1 MKRILALGCSI
12 ALAGC
17 GNGGNNEQPSGGEG
31 TGIAV
36 EDVKV
41 GVIHIGDPATGSGYS
56 YTHDQGIVAMQETLG
71 LSDEQIVRKN
81 NIDDADTTAIENAMN
96 ECIEEG
102 CNIIFATSWGYMDT
116 CEALAAEYPNVFF
129 SHATGYKSN
138 GTNFNNYFGRIYQ
151 ARYLAGLAA
160 GLKSL
165 ETGNNNVGYVSA
177 YDTEYAETCSG
188 INGFTLGVQAV
199 NPEATVYVKELGTWT
214 DEVNEYAFAE
224 ELINSYGCGVIA
236 QHCDSAQPQLA
247 AEKAGV
253 FGCGYNSDMT
263 ADAPKA
269 HLTAAMWNWDVYY
282 KTAIETAMSCESA
295 GQFVTAMGG
304 PAYYGGLNEGMVDVS
319 PLSEN
324 CAAGTQ
330 DAIDQVKALIATGE
344 WDVFSGVKLNVTV
357 TDGKATVEK
366 VDAPLMTNDGTEIMA
381 AGGPSV
387 EDSVI
392 TGSMNYLVEGVK
404 NA

>member
-12 ALAGC
+12 ALAAMLLAGC

-138 GTNFNNYFGRIYQ
+138 GTNFNHYFGRIYQ
-151 ARYLAGLAA
+151 ARYLSGIVAGM
-160 GLKSL
+160 KT
-165 ETGNNNVGYVSA
+165 ETNKIGYVSA
-177 YDTEYAETCSG
+177 MGSENGECTSG
-188 INGFTLGVQAV
+188 VDAFAMGVASV
-199 NPEATVYVKELGTWT
+199 NPEATVEVKVTNSWYDPEG
-214 DEVNEYAFAE
+214 EGQAAQA
-224 ELINSYGCGVIA
+224 LIDDGCDVIA
-236 QHCDSAQPQLA
+236 QHCDTNNPQIA
-247 AEKAGV
+247 ARDAGV
-253 FGCGYNSDMT
+253 WGVGYNSDMT
-263 ADAPKA
+263 AEVGESVLTSVVWNWGAYY
-269 HLTAAMWNWDVYY
+269 TAAVQNVIDGTWTPGVHVEDYFGSMADGLLSITALSSEVAEGTQEAVDVA
-282 KTAIETAMSCESA
+282 KAAIEDGS
-295 GQFVTAMGG
+295 F
-304 PAYYGGLNEGMVDVS
+304 DVFTGTYTD
-319 PLSEN
+319 
-324 CAAGTQ
+324 AAGNTVGC
-330 DAIDQVKALIATGE
+330 D
-344 WDVFSGVKLNVTV
+344 GVM
-357 TDGKATVEK
+357 EC
-366 VDAPLMTNDGTEIMA
+366 NDGTTLEVDGTNYA
-381 AGGPSV
+381 AISAYYKNV
-387 EDSVI
+387 V
-392 TGSMNYLVEGVK
+392 VK
-404 NA
+404 